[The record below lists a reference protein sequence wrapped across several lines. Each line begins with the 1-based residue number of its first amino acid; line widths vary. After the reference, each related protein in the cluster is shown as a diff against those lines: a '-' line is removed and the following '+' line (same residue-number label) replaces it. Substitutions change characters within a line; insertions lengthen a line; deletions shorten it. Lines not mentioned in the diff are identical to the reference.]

1 MPISLVL
8 IVILCMLSLF
18 REEALLAAISEKD
31 AHIALLETAGSKNP
45 DEIETLHRHKE
56 KLIKNLK
63 DENARRVKLF
73 NELKEEVAGIVGS
86 RAPGQPTM
94 MMGGVDAGMGPMAKD
109 LKASPAD
116 PVSVHYL
123 WNIGMPLTN
132 MQSGLEAA
140 LLTSQLA
147 SEQP

>member
-1 MPISLVL
+1 MSLQDRNEGYL
-8 IVILCMLSLF
+8 FF

-45 DEIETLHRHKE
+45 EEIETLHRHKE
-56 KLIKNLK
+56 KLIKKLK

-86 RAPGQPTM
+86 RVPGQSAM
-94 MMGGVDAGMGPMAKD
+94 MMGGLETSMVPMAKD

-116 PVSVHYL
+116 QVGFQNFLVC
-123 WNIGMPLTN
+123 
-132 MQSGLEAA
+132 GLGRK
-140 LLTSQLA
+140 
-147 SEQP
+147 